1 MERSILEF
9 HFKIDRLIYIIAYTF
24 LSLYEKIENTK
35 ELIRSRISNNRQ
47 YRGQNKTDNRTNNHL
62 QNIAQKTKERAR
74 RASLKTMSE
83 HKSSRRVIISCKTC
97 NIHRITLFTNP
108 DIFTSF
114 SKAWSC

>member
-1 MERSILEF
+1 MDRLILEF
-9 HFKIDRLIYIIAYTF
+9 HFKIDRLIYIIAYTL

-35 ELIRSRISNNRQ
+35 ELIRSCISNNRQ
-47 YRGQNKTDNRTNNHL
+47 YRGQNKTDNRTNKHL

-74 RASLKTMSE
+74 RTSLKTMSE
-83 HKSSRRVIISCKTC
+83 HKSSGRVFISCKTC